1 MIRREVSLDV
11 MLIVMRRVTA
21 PGSLLSMVTVTQ
33 LGTITVRMSER
44 VIEYTT
50 AVQPELRSVR
60 AD

>member
-1 MIRREVSLDV
+1 MIRREVSPDA

-33 LGTITVRMSER
+33 LDITVRMSER